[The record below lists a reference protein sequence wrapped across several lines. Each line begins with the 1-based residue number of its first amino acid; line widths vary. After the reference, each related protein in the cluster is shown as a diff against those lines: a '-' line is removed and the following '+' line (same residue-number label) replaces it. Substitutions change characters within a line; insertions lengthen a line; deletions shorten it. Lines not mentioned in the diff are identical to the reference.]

1 MKKIKSLIALI
12 IFFIGLISLSSCY
25 TKKQGIVPCP
35 THGYNNTNI
44 ENVDIIPSE
53 KV

>member
-1 MKKIKSLIALI
+1 MKKIKSFIAVI

-35 THGYNNTNI
+35 SHGYNNTHF
-44 ENVDIIPSE
+44 ENVDVIPVG

>member
-1 MKKIKSLIALI
+1 MKKIKSLISVI

-35 THGYNNTNI
+35 HGYNNVNV
-44 ENVDIIPSE
+44 ENVDIIPSD
-53 KV
+53 KA